1 MKLKAL
7 YDAAIRHGVDV
18 DPRGKDR
25 VGRELEKAKRAFDDL
40 KEEERERFDTERLV
54 NPYADSRLLCGD
66 PEAEIESVIVGIDM
80 EVGEV
85 VLADRLREKGR
96 SVDLIWAHHPEGAGL
111 AGLGD
116 VMDMQADIL
125 HKFGVPINVA
135 EGILAPRIK
144 EVQRGVMPANHMRAV
159 DAARLL
165 DVPMICTHTPADN
178 CVVDYL
184 QRLFDRDEP
193 ETVGDVLSILRGIP
207 EYAEA
212 EKLGAACKIFVGDKK
227 RRAGRVFVDMTGG
240 TGGSDKTFEKLANT
254 SEIGTIVGMHISEKN
269 RKAAEKS
276 NINVVI
282 AGHMASDT
290 IGMNLLLDGVERAA
304 GRPFTVIEASGFR
317 RHKH

>member
-7 YDAAIRHGVDV
+7 FDAAIRHGVEV
-18 DPRGKDR
+18 DPRGEER
-25 VGRELEKAKRAFDDL
+25 VRKELEKAGKAYDDL
-40 KEEERERFDTERLV
+40 KEEERKRFDTERLV
-54 NPYADSRLLCGD
+54 NPYSDSRLLHGD
-66 PEAEIESVIVGIDM
+66 PEADIEHVMVGIDM

-85 VLADRLREKGR
+85 LLADRLRERGTR
-96 SVDLIWAHHPEGAGL
+96 VDLIWAHHPEGSAL

-116 VMDMQADIL
+116 VMCMQADIL

-135 EGILAPRIK
+135 EGILEPRIR

-165 DVPMICTHTPADN
+165 GIPMVCTHTPADN
-178 CVVDYL
+178 CVAGFL
-184 QRLFDRDEP
+184 QRLFDREEP
-193 ETVGDVLSILRGIP
+193 ETVEDVLTVLRGVP

-212 EKLGAACKIFVGDKK
+212 ERLGAACKVFVGDKK
-227 RRAGRVFVDMTGG
+227 RRAGRIFVDMTGG

-254 SEIGTIVGMHISEKN
+254 SEIGTIVGMHMSEKN

-317 RHKH
+317 RHAH